1 MYEVIKHFTDLQD
14 DNHPYY
20 VGETFPRKGLK
31 VTDERLAELAGSNNK
46 QGQPL
51 IKKVE
56 EPEAAETPEEVE
68 TPTDEAAAEKPA
80 KKGAK
85 KTAEK

>member
-31 VTDERLAELAGSNNK
+31 VTEERLAELAGSNNK

-56 EPEAAETPEEVE
+56 NPEEEE

-80 KKGAK
+80 KKGSK